1 MLISSICDSA
11 SVSFR
16 LSVEHLENLSFQ
28 TCWNSSLKCPLL
40 SAFLLRTID
49 CVNTEPQFLD
59 ISQQTPS
66 HHQLAVLYSE
76 SLWHINGLWLCTF
89 VEVDLIFS
97 PICCVIT
104 IIFFYWIGAA
114 NVTDF
119 LPHVIYVREL
129 QRCSGC
135 VHEAIFFPICVLDIY
150 QTLSQLT
157 HFKWLAG
164 TFCWFLQERVS
175 YVWEKVCWPG
185 SAAVGKCKWDVV
197 S

>member
-1 MLISSICDSA
+1 MLISSICDNA
-11 SVSFR
+11 SVSFL

-89 VEVDLIFS
+89 VEVDLIFFPHMLCYYYNIFLLNWRS
-97 PICCVIT
+97 QCHWFSSSCYLCERIT
-104 IIFFYWIGAA
+104 AVLRMCPWSY
-114 NVTDF
+114 F
-119 LPHVIYVREL
+119 LSHL
-129 QRCSGC
+129 CSW
-135 VHEAIFFPICVLDIY
+135 Y
-150 QTLSQLT
+150 LSNT
-157 HFKWLAG
+157 EPADSF
-164 TFCWFLQERVS
+164 
-175 YVWEKVCWPG
+175 
-185 SAAVGKCKWDVV
+185 
-197 S
+197 